1 MAGRYEAVLTA
12 AEKLHVRLLRLLT
25 GALTCTLWTMPVL
38 GSLGIWDLMTH
49 GPGLSAYR
57 ITMAYRNS
65 RPTRTATEMQDSVL
79 RERHKRLQGGYRK
92 IQARSQNRIRQ
103 PELQDQMQ
111 TV

>member
-49 GPGLSAYR
+49 
-57 ITMAYRNS
+57 
-65 RPTRTATEMQDSVL
+65 
-79 RERHKRLQGGYRK
+79 
-92 IQARSQNRIRQ
+92 ARGF
-103 PELQDQMQ
+103 PAFF
-111 TV
+111 